1 MQYRL
6 GYTGVAQGKHSTSFI
21 WKLPQFS
28 PRLRFHSVY
37 HILLPLRGV
46 LPCEYKPGWLVSALA
61 SQRVTPVLMGY
72 FQLNSHLSRGF
83 QLDGGKAGW
92 GCACVGVDLQH
103 SRYTLVTGHSQH
115 CLTAGA
121 RQCHCGQENLLCPGS
136 VLSDTWR
143 WSNVT

>member
-6 GYTGVAQGKHSTSFI
+6 GYTGVAQGKYSTSFI

-83 QLDGGKAGW
+83 QLDGGKAGCKEK
-92 GCACVGVDLQH
+92 G
-103 SRYTLVTGHSQH
+103 
-115 CLTAGA
+115 
-121 RQCHCGQENLLCPGS
+121 N
-136 VLSDTWR
+136 
-143 WSNVT
+143 